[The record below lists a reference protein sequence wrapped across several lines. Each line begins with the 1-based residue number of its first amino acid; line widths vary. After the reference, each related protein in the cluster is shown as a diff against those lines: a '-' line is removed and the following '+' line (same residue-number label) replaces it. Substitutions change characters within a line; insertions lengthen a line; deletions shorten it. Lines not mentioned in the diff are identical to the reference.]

1 MSVAVALR
9 AAVQAAGDR
18 PAMIQGDRRRGYS
31 ELEARAE
38 RVARALAE
46 RGVGVGSTVAIA
58 LFNSFEYVESVLAAF
73 KIGAQ
78 PVNVNY
84 RYREKEL
91 RYVLEY
97 TGAAALVYD
106 TSLADRVRGIRD
118 ELPAPIALLE
128 VGGDEAS
135 VVPGAL
141 AFERAAEPDS
151 ESEPGSPPTVSE
163 PGSPPTVSEPG
174 SPASVSGP
182 GSPAT
187 VSGPGSPAT
196 VSGPGSPAT
205 VSDPAEDSPHG
216 IILLTGGTTGT
227 PKGVIWDRDGLLG
240 ILNGVFR
247 QQGLATPTTPAEVAE
262 RVREL
267 QVRDQV
273 PVVLPMSPLMHGTG
287 FFHAMRTLL
296 AGGVLCFC
304 DSRSLDAEE
313 VWRTVQEHAVTEMVI
328 VGDAFGGPLVDALDA
343 AERAGNPYD
352 LGSLRRM
359 TSSGVLWSTE
369 VKREL
374 LRRGRK
380 LTLVDNISASEGG
393 PFGLAEASSEADL
406 ADGRFNLSPVARI
419 LDEHDRDIEP
429 GSGQVGVLASAGP
442 QPVGYLG
449 DPDRTARIWRTID
462 GVRYAVPGDLAS
474 LDADGRLILLGRGDG
489 VVNTGGEKVFPEEV
503 EQALITHP
511 AVDDAI
517 VVGIPDPRWGQ
528 IVAAVV
534 APASGLGGVPDE
546 ELIQHVRDRLAAY
559 KSPRRIIRVGV
570 VPRTP
575 AGKANRSL
583 ARQLVTEETAP

>member
-1 MSVAVALR
+1 MPEPTMSVAAALR
-9 AAVQAAGDR
+9 AAALAAGDR
-18 PAMIQGDRRRGYS
+18 PAMIKGDRQRGYR

-38 RVARALAE
+38 RVAAALAE
-46 RGVGVGSTVAIA
+46 RGVRAGSTVAIA
-58 LFNSFEYVESVLAAF
+58 LFNSFEYVEAVYAAF
-73 KIGAQ
+73 KLGAQ

-84 RYREKEL
+84 RYREQEL

-106 TSLADRVRGIRD
+106 VSLAERLGGVVS
-118 ELPAPIALLE
+118 ELAAPIALVE
-128 VGGDEAS
+128 VGGGASLPEALPYEHAAGS
-135 VVPGAL
+135 GATGF
-141 AFERAAEPDS
+141 A
-151 ESEPGSPPTVSE
+151 PT
-163 PGSPPTVSEPG
+163 
-174 SPASVSGP
+174 
-182 GSPAT
+182 
-187 VSGPGSPAT
+187 
-196 VSGPGSPAT
+196 
-205 VSDPAEDSPHG
+205 EDSPHG

-240 ILNGVFR
+240 IFTSIFR
-247 QQGLATPTTPAEVAE
+247 QHGLATPRTPAEVGAA
-262 RVREL
+262 VRAL
-267 QVRDQV
+267 QAGDQV

-287 FFHAMRTLL
+287 FFNSMRTLMG
-296 AGGVLCFC
+296 GGVLCFSA
-304 DSRSLDAEE
+304 SRSLDADE
-313 VWRTVQEHAVTEMVI
+313 VWQTVQHHAVTEMVI
-328 VGDAFGGPLVDALDA
+328 VGDAFGRPLTAALEA
-343 AERAGNPYD
+343 AERDGRPYE
-352 LGSLRRM
+352 LGSLRRI
-359 TSSGVLWSTE
+359 TSSGVLWSAE

-393 PFGLAEASSEADL
+393 PFGLAEVSSEAEV
-406 ADGRFNLSPVARI
+406 ADGRFSLASVARV
-419 LDEHDRDIEP
+419 LDEHDRDVEP

-442 QPVGYLG
+442 QPVGYLH

-528 IVAAVV
+528 IVTAVV
-534 APASGLGGVPDE
+534 APAGALGEVPDD

-559 KSPRRIIRVGV
+559 KSPRRIIRVAV

-583 ARQLVTEETAP
+583 ARQLVTDRTSTEETA